1 LKSSVKIAILLVVLM
16 AVGAGLVIWKTKYA
30 HGDEGL
36 TKITKEQMEMLVKDL
51 DPMQQKMLAESPEG
65 KKEIAKNLKEFL
77 SIASQARKEGYA
89 EKPEMKEE
97 LKNIKKV
104 VLAINYDKEINKD
117 KGPMPPLS
125 RITEDQV
132 KAFWEGDEKNA
143 KEFEEFK
150 NAQVKLAQERGQLP
164 KDKELEEDQLKQM
177 KDSFAKLTIYANEAK
192 EKLASIG
199 EMDEAEQEKWKK
211 FEEKVEF
218 QTKLQQSQL
227 LAQLYAKEKLVPKLE
242 LKDGEVD
249 KYIEEHPELVKE
261 KKEKADEVL
270 KKVNDGGDFAELAKE
285 FSEDP
290 GSKATGGLFEKVPK
304 GQMLPEFEKAA
315 LALKPGEITK
325 ELVKTKFGYHII
337 KLEKK
342 GETKGEDG
350 KMMETYDARHIL
362 ISTTYKDP
370 KNPMAQ
376 EMPLE
381 AYVTNKL
388 KQEKQ
393 DAVLAEIL
401 AKNPVEIAE
410 DFEVTPPP
418 MPQQPQ
424 LPGGMQLP
432 PQAPDSDKPEARK
445 DEKPAEKKEEKK

>member
-1 LKSSVKIAILLVVLM
+1 MKSSVKIFILFLVLM
-16 AVGAGLVIWKTKYA
+16 GVGAGLVIWKTNYS
-30 HGDEGL
+30 GGEGL
-36 TKITKEQMEMLVKDL
+36 TKISKEQMEMLVKDL

-65 KKEIAKNLKEFL
+65 KKEIAKNLGEFL

-89 EKPEMKEE
+89 EKPEIKQE
-97 LKNIKKV
+97 LENIKKV

-125 RITEDQV
+125 RITEDQI
-132 KAFWEGDEKNA
+132 KAFWEADKQNE
-143 KEFEEFK
+143 EDFEEFK

-164 KDKELEEDQLKQM
+164 KDTELNEDQLKQM
-177 KDSFAKLTIYANEAK
+177 RESFAKLTIYANEAN

-199 EMDEAEQEKWKK
+199 EMDEAEREKWKK
-211 FEEKVEF
+211 FEERVEF

-227 LAQLYAKEKLVPKLE
+227 LAQFYAKEKLVPKLE
-242 LKDGEVD
+242 LAEGEVD
-249 KYIEEHPELVKE
+249 KYIEEHPELIKE

-270 KKVNDGGDFAELAKE
+270 KKVNEGGDFAELAKE
-285 FSEDP
+285 YSDDP
-290 GSKATGGLFEKVPK
+290 GSKESGGLFEDVPK
-304 GQMLPEFEKAA
+304 GQMVPEFEKAA
-315 LALKPGEITK
+315 LALKPGETTK

-337 KLEKK
+337 KLEKM
-342 GETKGEDG
+342 GEKKGEDG
-350 KMMETYDARHIL
+350 KTTETYDARHIL

-370 KNPMAQ
+370 ENPMAP

-393 DAVLAEIL
+393 DAVLADIM
-401 AKNPVEIAE
+401 ARNPVEIAT
-410 DFEVTPPP
+410 DFEVKPPP
-418 MPQQPQ
+418 MPEGPQ

-432 PQAPDSDKPEARK
+432 PPPKPDGDKSETPEDDKPTEK
-445 DEKPAEKKEEKK
+445 EEDEK

>member
-1 LKSSVKIAILLVVLM
+1 MKSSVKIAILFVVLM
-16 AVGAGLVIWKTKYA
+16 AVGAGLVIWKTKYG
-30 HGDEGL
+30 HGGEGL

-51 DPMQQKMLAESPEG
+51 DPMQQKMLAESPDG

-77 SIASQARKEGYA
+77 AIALQARKEGYA
-89 EKPEMKEE
+89 EKPEIKQE
-97 LKNIKKV
+97 LENIKKV
-104 VLAINYDKEINKD
+104 VLAINYDKEINAD

-132 KAFWEGDEKNA
+132 KAFWAADEKNE

-164 KDKELEEDQLKQM
+164 EGKELEEEQLKQM

-192 EKLASIG
+192 EKLATVGS
-199 EMDEAEQEKWKK
+199 MDQAEQEKWNK
-211 FEEKVEF
+211 FGEKVDF

-227 LAQLYAKEKLVPKLE
+227 LAQFYAKEKLVPQLE
-242 LKDGEVD
+242 LKEGEVD
-249 KYIEEHPELVKE
+249 KYIEEHPELIKE
-261 KKEKADEVL
+261 KKDTADKVL
-270 KKVNDGGDFAELAKE
+270 KKVNDGEDFAALAKE
-285 FSEDP
+285 YSDDP

-304 GQMLPEFEKAA
+304 GQMVPEFEKAA
-315 LALKPGEITK
+315 LALKPGEVTK

-337 KLEKK
+337 KLEKM
-342 GETKGEDG
+342 GETKSEDG
-350 KMMETYDARHIL
+350 KTIETYDARHIL

-393 DAVLAEIL
+393 DAVLADIM

-418 MPQQPQ
+418 MPEGPQ

-432 PQAPDSDKPEARK
+432 PPEQQDAPKG
-445 DEKPAEKKEEKK
+445 EKPAEKKEEKK